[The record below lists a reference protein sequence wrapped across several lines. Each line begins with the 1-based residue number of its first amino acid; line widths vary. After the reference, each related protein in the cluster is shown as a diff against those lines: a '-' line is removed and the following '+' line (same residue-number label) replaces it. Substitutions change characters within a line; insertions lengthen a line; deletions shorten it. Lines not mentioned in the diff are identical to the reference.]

1 MESLGDIMGV
11 WAHPDDETFAS
22 AGLMAAA
29 VREGHRVVVVS
40 ATHGEAGVQDESRWP
55 ADKLMEIRDLE
66 LARALEIVGVTEHH
80 YLDYPDG
87 GCADVD
93 VAEAIDRI
101 VALMREVQP
110 DTVLTMGP
118 DGTTGHPDHIAVCEW
133 VTEAFQREGKP
144 GSRLLYM
151 SFTPEWADEFLDSWS
166 AVGAMM
172 KDELLLTP
180 RDELVVDVAL
190 PDDLLDLKVAALKA
204 HESQTA
210 NVFALMGEEFMRRDL
225 TQEMFRLG
233 AGK

>member
-1 MESLGDIMGV
+1 
-11 WAHPDDETFAS
+11 
-22 AGLMAAA
+22 
-29 VREGHRVVVVS
+29 
-40 ATHGEAGVQDESRWP
+40 
-55 ADKLMEIRDLE
+55 
-66 LARALEIVGVTEHH
+66 
-80 YLDYPDG
+80 
-87 GCADVD
+87 
-93 VAEAIDRI
+93 
-101 VALMREVQP
+101 
-110 DTVLTMGP
+110 MGP